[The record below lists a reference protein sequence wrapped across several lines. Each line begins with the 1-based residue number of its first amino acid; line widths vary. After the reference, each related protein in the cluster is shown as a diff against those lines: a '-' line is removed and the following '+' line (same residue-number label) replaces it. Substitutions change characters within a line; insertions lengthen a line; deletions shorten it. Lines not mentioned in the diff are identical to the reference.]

1 MPRRIPEPQR
11 WGVIEK
17 WMLGLPRNT
26 ISSECGLSNGAVS
39 SIVDDWRRSTG
50 LELAIII
57 RDIGVT
63 LCKLG
68 MSPAQCV
75 RGLRVSKLIERIG
88 LDENSIESFLSEYY
102 TRCQDLGVNP
112 MHIARYISGF
122 VSLLDAGT
130 NNMQE
135 PISIQLI
142 DRIFEGRKQNKL
154 KLEEE
159 ITTLESKI
167 DRLQIEKS
175 RHEDS
180 LNEILQ
186 QKRSVESDLNWNT
199 DLRYEL
205 ERNGLQV
212 DDPLKLV
219 KIARYFKESGVEVR
233 EMLEI
238 FSQFKEMENAIYS
251 QKHHV
256 RALSEECRNLEDK
269 KRENNEELELSKMR
283 IRELDELKDMG
294 FGLRELKSLRHL
306 LSELAAENGG
316 DAEKGNSVKRFIDD
330 IEIYYADYLALRSKV
345 EQLSHNYE
353 LFCLLLGTMSG
364 LGPSISSYLRKNP
377 TKNDIRELIGVIEG
391 YPKTTT
397 IGNTSSSAIRNEA
410 PSQSVVQTN
419 LPPSHLVNEQE
430 EDIKIKGLD
439 RETASNL
446 TSAKPFFFE
455 KKPRRKSNL
464 PLNPPHPPLLP
475 KPSRLSGDSTRTNL
489 GPEKPKLDTTNYFG
503 KAFINKNTLSFSE
516 RKGGPF
522 HPDLE
527 SYSDPIFRINKTHEH
542 KLNSYFP
549 PDHTENSQDDFDLV
563 SILEKHNKMLIEQT
577 FHIKPGET

>member
-256 RALSEECRNLEDK
+256 RALSEECRNLEHK

-294 FGLRELKSLRHL
+294 FGLRELKSLRNL
-306 LSELAAENGG
+306 IIELAAKSGG
-316 DAEKGNSVKRFIDD
+316 EADKRNVVKRFIDD
-330 IEIYYADYLALRSKV
+330 IEIYLADYLALRSKV
-345 EQLSHNYE
+345 KQLKQDCDS
-353 LFCLLLGTMSG
+353 FCLLLATMG
-364 LGPSISSYLRKNP
+364 RLGPSISSYLRRNP

-419 LPPSHLVNEQE
+419 LPPSHLINEQE